1 MNKDNAETPR
11 SKRACWNR
19 IEAVINMAQMTTN
32 AFARHIGLPRG
43 ETSTKSNEGITACL
57 LTWPT
62 ASSQSFPK

>member
-1 MNKDNAETPR
+1 MYKDNAETPR

-19 IEAVINMAQMTTN
+19 IEAVINIATSDCPE
-32 AFARHIGLPRG
+32 AK
-43 ETSTKSNEGITACL
+43 TSTKSNEGITACL